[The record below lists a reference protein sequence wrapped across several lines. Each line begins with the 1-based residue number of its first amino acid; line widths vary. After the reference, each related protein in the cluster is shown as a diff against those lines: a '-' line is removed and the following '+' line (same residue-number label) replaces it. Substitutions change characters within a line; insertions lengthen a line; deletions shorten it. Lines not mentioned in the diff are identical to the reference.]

1 MSSVKSSSSLTV
13 RSCRMKLKI
22 HVIANIL
29 VTSISYCSHVIVIC
43 VLRKKTSYHAHSILE
58 LLDFAFTSTKYGLH
72 IKKGAYKR
80 TISLLFCLCLKRMKG
95 IDFFRYLFKV
105 KVASV

>member
-43 VLRKKTSYHAHSILE
+43 VLRKKISYHAHSILE

-80 TISLLFCLCLKRMKG
+80 TISLLFCS
-95 IDFFRYLFKV
+95 LFEKNEGDRFL
-105 KVASV
+105 

>member
-58 LLDFAFTSTKYGLH
+58 FAFTSTKYGLH

-95 IDFFRYLFKV
+95 IDFYRYLFKV

>member
-58 LLDFAFTSTKYGLH
+58 LLTKYGLH

-95 IDFFRYLFKV
+95 IDFYRYLFKV